1 MKKRYRV
8 ICALLV
14 LSLCLSGCSVLKD
27 LLPDGGVLNFDGK
40 TVIDVFAGL
49 EITYGSEYWRD
60 ICMDGSGDITSD
72 GIKLNL
78 DKIDYDKSNADV
90 KEFLKDID
98 FYWVEEEEMDDKL
111 RNGDTITIA
120 LEYSKSDAEALN
132 IRLLEES
139 KEFTVSGLIEV
150 YRDPSE
156 ISEDTLWE
164 AYNAAAPVNNLIRAM
179 DIDYYL
185 TGEGTDYYQNYT
197 YYTNQRTFFEYSTDG
212 NGEPYIKYFHILVE
226 FHSEFDYYEDGE
238 FDEHNGQHYYQL
250 YSIRLDRSGDPY
262 SFHDEDNS
270 QIIYMG
276 DSDSRWLNDPW
287 DGQVGGYHL
296 AQDGTLTDP
305 DHEDAVIEEFDMG

>member
-1 MKKRYRV
+1 MKKRYRI
-8 ICALLV
+8 ICVLLV
-14 LSLCLSGCSVLKD
+14 LSLLLSGCSMLKD

-49 EITYGSEYWRD
+49 EITYGSEHWRD
-60 ICMDGSGDITSD
+60 ICLDGSGDIMSD

-90 KEFLKDID
+90 KDFLKDID
-98 FYWVEEEEMDDKL
+98 FYWVEEEEMDGKL

-164 AYNAAAPVNNLIRAM
+164 AYNAAAPLDGLMAEA
-179 DIDYYL
+179 DIDWYL
-185 TGEGTDYYQNYT
+185 YDDSYHNFT
-197 YYTNQRTFFEYSTDG
+197 YYTNQRTFFEYWTDG
-212 NGEPYIKYFHILVE
+212 SGEPYIKYFLILME

-238 FDEHNGQHYYQL
+238 FKEHNGQHYYQL
-250 YSIRLDRSGDPY
+250 YIIQLDRSGDPY

-270 QIIYMG
+270 QAIYMG
-276 DSDSRWLNDPW
+276 DSDNRWLNDPW
-287 DGQVGGYHL
+287 DGQIGGHHL
-296 AQDGTLTDP
+296 AQDGTLTHP
-305 DHEDAVIEEFDMG
+305 EHEDAVIEEFDMG